1 MYDISMSMNQG
12 RKLPT
17 LYGLRQEDLPEIMA
31 MEVGDARYVVIKV
44 EMVAKRSGKAL
55 ELEDRNDQGKMEA
68 DFQIHSIKCLGKE
81 PVDAKSLESKEF
93 QAVVAKVKSGQM

>member
-1 MYDISMSMNQG
+1 MYDIPMPMHQE
-12 RKLPT
+12 RELPK
-17 LYGLRQEDLPEIMA
+17 LYGLRQEDLPEIMT
-31 MEVGDARYVVIKV
+31 MEVGDSRYLVVKV
-44 EMVAKRSGKAL
+44 EMVSKRSGKAM
-55 ELEDRNDQGKMEA
+55 EMEDKNDKGKMEA